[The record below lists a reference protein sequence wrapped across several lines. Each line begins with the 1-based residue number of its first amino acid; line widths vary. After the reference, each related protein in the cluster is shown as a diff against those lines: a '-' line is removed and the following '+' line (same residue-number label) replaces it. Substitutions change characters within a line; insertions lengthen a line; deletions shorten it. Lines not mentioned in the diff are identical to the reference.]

1 MSREEISR
9 NRRTEFFRGWGKII
23 FLREAPLYVDLIFNR
38 ISSSICSKHLPSSH
52 ELRQTC
58 RTLCGERVLSYCNCA
73 VREAHLIRP
82 TRAENPKLCFPFF
95 SLPHPILSFILAVGY
110 CCTLPSLC
118 HIIASPPPPDLVTKL
133 APLPP
138 PPPRERPRAKALP
151 PPLFLRFLIPTH
163 PSFFLLKPPSRFRSS
178 PLL

>member
-95 SLPHPILSFILAVGY
+95 SLPHPFLSFILAVGY

-118 HIIASPPPPDLVTKL
+118 HIIASPPPLDLVTKL
-133 APLPP
+133 APPP
-138 PPPRERPRAKALP
+138 PVKGFVQRPSLLSSSISSSR
-151 PPLFLRFLIPTH
+151 LIQV
-163 PSFFLLKPPSRFRSS
+163 FLLKPPSRFRSS